1 MIEGRATSSLVP
13 PSISDGRGKAFGKV
27 MARAIA
33 DPDFKKLLF
42 ERIDDVDASV
52 LPFLIREFSIEE
64 FVEPGMSETVI
75 RRLLKASYQLHAT
88 KGFIHGVRRGLL
100 MLGMRVVW
108 KQWFQNA
115 PKTERG
121 THTAT
126 VYVNEAIFDGQ
137 EYLLDERV
145 QRAAVR
151 MIAGMKRHSQDVTL
165 RLGIAS
171 DMSIGLSAA
180 ARGRAILRPR
190 AALEAPTRTGRRIGF
205 AQVATGLQ
213 VSSPSVRST
222 PFIGGARAASAV
234 AARAV
239 SVVYL
244 TAKGKRVDV

>member
-13 PSISDGRGKAFGKV
+13 PSISDERGKAFGKV

-64 FVEPGMSETVI
+64 FVEPAMNEAII
-75 RRLLKASYQLHAT
+75 RRLLKISYELHAT

-121 THTAT
+121 THTAI
-126 VYVNEAIFDGQ
+126 VYVNEVIFDGQ
-137 EYLLDERV
+137 TYLLDERV

-151 MIAGMKRHSQDVTL
+151 MISGMKRYSQDVTFQL
-165 RLGIAS
+165 GVGTLSDVAMASASRLTAS
-171 DMSIGLSAA
+171 
-180 ARGRAILRPR
+180 
-190 AALEAPTRTGRRIGF
+190 
-205 AQVATGLQ
+205 V
-213 VSSPSVRST
+213 
-222 PFIGGARAASAV
+222 ARAAEARPPLPQSEIGM
-234 AARAV
+234 AAAGR
-239 SVVYL
+239 L
-244 TAKGKRVDV
+244 TASVARQAEARTRLPPRSEIGMAAVCRLAQSVSLTFEVHP

>member
-13 PSISDGRGKAFGKV
+13 PSISDERGKAFGKV

-75 RRLLKASYQLHAT
+75 RRLLKSSYELHAT
-88 KGFIHGVRRGLL
+88 KGYIHGVRRGLL

-137 EYLLDERV
+137 DYLLDERV

-151 MIAGMKRHSQDVTL
+151 MIAGMKRYSQDVTFRIGVATKGDLGVAAAAQPLAVARVTGIAAPERTLGGGDIGVAAAAQPFALL
-165 RLGIAS
+165 RLSGEADPVRTLCGGELAIAGACRAAT
-171 DMSIGLSAA
+171 IIKLSAE
-180 ARGRAILRPR
+180 AR
-190 AALEAPTRTGRRIGF
+190 T
-205 AQVATGLQ
+205 
-213 VSSPSVRST
+213 
-222 PFIGGARAASAV
+222 
-234 AARAV
+234 
-239 SVVYL
+239 
-244 TAKGKRVDV
+244 